1 MTPSKTSDG
10 SSVREGLTAR
20 SLVHATRAFHFF
32 FLLRFHFGR
41 SGRGPSDEVP
51 WMGRNSNR
59 CNAVIVY
66 GNVCISFGLDG
77 VVLVSSRTRT
87 LQDAAHSYHMGMA
100 REDGRLRK
108 HAYLTEAKQ
117 LPH

>member
-1 MTPSKTSDG
+1 
-10 SSVREGLTAR
+10 
-20 SLVHATRAFHFF
+20 
-32 FLLRFHFGR
+32 
-41 SGRGPSDEVP
+41 
-51 WMGRNSNR
+51 MGRNSNR

-100 REDGRLRK
+100 RVDGRLRK